1 MEMQKLSVKEQIVKT
16 VVKSGNGGAVW
27 VPKSWLGQEVV
38 VMLPEKPKLEL
49 REKIIHMLEPHL
61 KDIASVGI
69 YGSYARNEQTIGSDA
84 DILVIT
90 ADKNIKIN
98 AGIKLRFKEEKIEV
112 TSLPVEKLKKAIEKH
127 PAVYFQ
133 MVRESLPLINA
144 SLLENLKKIKPSKK
158 SFKPYLKETKEHI
171 KSNKELIELDAI
183 DNLYL
188 KSYSALY
195 SSMLRLRGLFIIRCI
210 LRNEEFSNKKFRKF
224 LADRG
229 LSSREIEDSYKAYR
243 AVREDKDAKSLR
255 IKLDTA
261 RKIIAI
267 LEKELE
273 LVEAQI
279 HGK

>member
-38 VMLPEKPKLEL
+38 VTLPEKPKLEL
-49 REKIIHMLEPHL
+49 KERIVHMLEPYL
-61 KDIASVGI
+61 KDIASAGI
-69 YGSYARNEQTIGSDA
+69 YGSYARNEQTEGSDA

-90 ADKNIKIN
+90 SDKD
-98 AGIKLRFKEEKIEV
+98 IKLGFKEEKIEV

-229 LSSREIEDSYKAYR
+229 LSSREIEDSYKVYR
-243 AVREDKDAKSLR
+243 AIREDMDSKSLR
-255 IKLDTA
+255 IGLGTA

-273 LVEAQI
+273 LLEAQI

>member
-49 REKIIHMLEPHL
+49 KERIVHMLEPYL
-61 KDIASVGI
+61 KDIASAGI
-69 YGSYARNEQTIGSDA
+69 YGSYARNEQTEGSDA

-90 ADKNIKIN
+90 SDKD
-98 AGIKLRFKEEKIEV
+98 IKLGFKEEKIEV

>member
-49 REKIIHMLEPHL
+49 KERIVHMLEPYL
-61 KDIASVGI
+61 KDIASAGI
-69 YGSYARNEQTIGSDA
+69 YGSYARNEQTEGSDA

-90 ADKNIKIN
+90 SGKD
-98 AGIKLRFKEEKIEV
+98 IKLGFKEEKIEV
-112 TSLPVEKLKKAIEKH
+112 TSLPVEKLKKAIERH

>member
-49 REKIIHMLEPHL
+49 KERIVHMLEPYL
-61 KDIASVGI
+61 KDIASAGI
-69 YGSYARNEQTIGSDA
+69 YGSYARNEQTEGSDA

-90 ADKNIKIN
+90 ADKD
-98 AGIKLRFKEEKIEV
+98 IKLGFKEEKIEV